1 MEEGEWNEDYT
12 EFRMT
17 KLNLHCGDVS
27 AVNYGANPSTSI
39 AARARNFLTEMDRL
53 PSGAAL
59 AALRHLEA
67 RFDKGGEDGG
77 KAADDGGNGGN
88 KATGRSL
95 NLVRSALLVD
105 ED

>member
-1 MEEGEWNEDYT
+1 
-12 EFRMT
+12 
-17 KLNLHCGDVS
+17 
-27 AVNYGANPSTSI
+27 VNYGANPSTSI

-77 KAADDGGNGGN
+77 KTADGNGGN